1 MHGPPVATGSPAAR
15 LAPHALMTATAHTS
29 TTTTTLVTAAVVLD
43 EARPTRG
50 TVMTGASGESATT
63 HHQCGAK
70 VA

>member
-43 EARPTRG
+43 EACTL
-50 TVMTGASGESATT
+50 ALSA
-63 HHQCGAK
+63 
-70 VA
+70 